1 MWEKKFFRS
10 LFVLIWRCYTINN
23 NLHKFTDLKE
33 GTDYDQITGNR
44 YGWNLTSASADR
56 SEFPVSLCHLLKRSK
71 GHRLSHAKDALPVR
85 NSKAD
90 CSFFVKC
97 LSKREA
103 WYHCAYQTWVSAAGT
118 QPCFSGTSDLWKRC
132 QKSPLCPKYGTDD
145 PGAFMWCE
153 RTASFTFPKTPC
165 RSSKCILQTPR
176 LFVLPTPVS
185 MQRSFHQNPPKG
197 RSDASG
203 PITWYCK
210 IWDCLHRGLR
220 KWSEYVWGFRN
231 EVCHGQCRWDSEKRS
246 RSYASGLRS

>member
-1 MWEKKFFRS
+1 MIKLLAIDMDGTWLPHQLTDQNS
-10 LFVLIWRCYTINN
+10 LFRYVISSNGA
-23 NLHKFTDLKE
+23 KV
-33 GTDYDQITGNR
+33 TDYHAQKTLYQSEIPKQTALSLLNACQNEKLGITAHIRHEYLLQGHSLVFLGR
-44 YGWNLTSASADR
+44 LIYG
-56 SEFPVSLCHLLKRSK
+56 
-71 GHRLSHAKDALPVR
+71 KDARKVR
-85 NSKAD
+85 YVQNMEQTIQELSCD
-90 CSFFVKC
+90 VKE
-97 LSKREA
+97 LQI
-103 WYHCAYQTWVSAAGT
+103 Y
-118 QPCFSGTSDLWKRC
+118 F
-132 QKSPLCPKYGTDD
+132 
-145 PGAFMWCE
+145 
-153 RTASFTFPKTPC
+153 FPKSPC

>member
-1 MWEKKFFRS
+1 
-10 LFVLIWRCYTINN
+10 
-23 NLHKFTDLKE
+23 LKE

-153 RTASFTFPKTPC
+153 RTAVLLFSKNSMPQLKMHLANSPSLRAAYTGQYAEIF
-165 RSSKCILQTPR
+165 SSEPSKGALWRIWPNHLVLQNLR
-176 LFVLPTPVS
+176 LP
-185 MQRSFHQNPPKG
+185 
-197 RSDASG
+197 ASG
-203 PITWYCK
+203 T
-210 IWDCLHRGLR
+210 
-220 KWSEYVWGFRN
+220 
-231 EVCHGQCRWDSEKRS
+231 
-246 RSYASGLRS
+246 